1 MWYQREGDLIK
12 LFIDV
17 QPGAKVT
24 EVVGIYQDAL
34 KIRLQAPPIDGK
46 ANHLL
51 QKFLANLFK
60 VPRKQVKLVYGE
72 KNRKKVFEISG
83 SLVESTSI
91 IETTGI
97 QKST

>member
-1 MWYQREGDLIK
+1 MWYQREGNLIK
-12 LFIDV
+12 LIIYV

-46 ANHLL
+46 ANNLL
-51 QKFLANLFK
+51 QKFLANLFE

-72 KNRKKVFEISG
+72 KNRKKIFEITG

-91 IETTGI
+91 IEITDI